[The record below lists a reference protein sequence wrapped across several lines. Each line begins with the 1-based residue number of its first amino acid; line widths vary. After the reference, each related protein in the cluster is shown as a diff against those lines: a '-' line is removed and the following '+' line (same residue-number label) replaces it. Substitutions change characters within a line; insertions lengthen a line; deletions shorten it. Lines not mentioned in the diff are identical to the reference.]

1 MNPLDTLNNVEWYF
15 KKVPLNQPNAS
26 IAMFGDSMFKYTDV
40 GNPPSDLESWNSLI
54 SGTNV
59 TNLGLTGAR
68 IRNMYDFGSPTF
80 LEQLITLNPEFAFV
94 SIGTNNRPDA
104 DSVIRNEY
112 ITLGQQLEASGI
124 PFAFNVIF
132 PCTYGYT
139 VQYNNGFNTR
149 VPEIIEILIDVC
161 EEYGWEYVDMRKQLV
176 YTREQDGI
184 LYLRED
190 YSIDGIHLNN
200 KGYTEWSKL
209 ITRYFNEKL

>member
-1 MNPLDTLNNVEWYF
+1 MNAVDTLNNVEWYF
-15 KKVPLNQPNAS
+15 KKVPLTSPNAN

-40 GNPPSDLESWNSLI
+40 GNPSSDLESWNSLI
-54 SGTNV
+54 GSTNV

-68 IRNMYDFGSPTF
+68 IRNMWDYGNPTF
-80 LEQLITLNPEFAFV
+80 LDQLITLDPDFAFV

-124 PFAFNVIF
+124 PFAFNIIF
-132 PCTYGYT
+132 PCAYHYT

-176 YTREQDGI
+176 YTRQQDGL
-184 LYLRED
+184 LYLRDD

-209 ITRYFNEKL
+209 ITRFLNTKL